1 MISKTQVG
9 FVYTIRHYRNGAL
22 LETIRQ
28 KNLMP
33 EEGINHMLGLLAGG
47 AQHPTWYIG
56 LYGNDYTPQPTDKML
71 TFPSLAGEVSG
82 YTGDRKAFVNIPV
95 AGGTLTNIGNEAE
108 FTFETNVTIHGGF
121 MSSHQ
126 TKGST
131 SGVLLSAVQLP
142 SPRNFLAGDTI
153 SVGAGLE
160 ISPL

>member
-1 MISKTQVG
+1 MISKTKIG
-9 FVYTIRHYRNGAL
+9 FVYTFRHYRNGAL
-22 LETIRQ
+22 LETIEQ

-33 EEGINHMLGLLAGG
+33 LEGINYMLGLLAGG
-47 AQHPTWYIG
+47 AAYPAMYVG
-56 LYGNDYTPQPTDKML
+56 LYGNNYTPQASDTAL
-71 TFPSLAGEVSG
+71 TFPSLSGEISG
-82 YTGDRKAFVNIPV
+82 YSGDRKAFVHIPV

-108 FTFETNVTIHGGF
+108 FTFDANVTIHGGF

-142 SPRNFLAGDTI
+142 SPRNFFAGDTI